1 MEKLTKM
8 RRSAT
13 SRRFALPLTHRTSLI
28 LLVLSAAIIGLGVF
42 LKFQPAWTLNP
53 DIRAYNIGSMAYAAP
68 PGNLPALPSEK
79 RPAEWP
85 IERAAAEWLKAAIL
99 TGDNELKSLALY
111 NMGTLIGREAYANS
125 LAGSAQVE
133 MAEGIANLKEALRLN
148 PNNEDAKY
156 NLELMER
163 VSAIYGQNE
172 GAPGAGYSP
181 GAVEKGY

>member
-1 MEKLTKM
+1 MEKLIKV
-8 RRSAT
+8 RRQAT
-13 SRRFALPLTHRTSLI
+13 NRGFSLPLTHRTSLVF
-28 LLVLSAAIIGLGVF
+28 LVLSAIIIGSGMYLQ
-42 LKFQPAWTLNP
+42 FQPDWTLNP
-53 DIRAYNIGSMAYAAP
+53 DIRAYNIGSMSYAAP
-68 PGNLPALPSEK
+68 PGDLPALPSEK

-99 TGDNELKSLALY
+99 TSDNELKSLALY

-133 MAEGIANLKEALRLN
+133 MAEGIANLKESLRLN
-148 PNNEDAKY
+148 PNNLDAKY